1 MDKHRTYILSLFEK
15 IKQIDHDIYK
25 YILYRVMDDVSLK
38 EKVNSLY
45 NAIFFVKEF
54 KDQYDIPLTD
64 QINALI
70 AEFNRPINRDEE
82 NIKQLKKTVNA
93 LEKDIKQTMS
103 MCDWKILS
111 EVTVPETINQLK
123 SFVESPNDESE
134 LSEIN
139 IEYVNTM
146 IQSKVFYSYL
156 LDKVDKDAKIKLGNI
171 IDNIVQQK

>member
-1 MDKHRTYILSLFEK
+1 
-15 IKQIDHDIYK
+15 
-25 YILYRVMDDVSLK
+25 
-38 EKVNSLY
+38 
-45 NAIFFVKEF
+45 
-54 KDQYDIPLTD
+54 
-64 QINALI
+64 
-70 AEFNRPINRDEE
+70 
-82 NIKQLKKTVNA
+82 
-93 LEKDIKQTMS
+93 

-171 IDNIVQQK
+171 IDNIVQQNKCIILLTY

>member
-1 MDKHRTYILSLFEK
+1 MTAQEQIQEI
-15 IKQIDHDIYK
+15 IKEVKRLNLRKDRAYVELMK
-25 YILYRVMDDVSLK
+25 KLEGYGVKL
-38 EKVNSLY
+38 
-45 NAIFFVKEF
+45 KEF